1 MRHRVK
7 RRIRRRAA
15 PKVRRCACNF
25 ARAEARE
32 RMAGSGGLMIG
43 GAKDPA
49 EARADARATRALA
62 TAPTVHRKCAGC
74 EAEDTAQRSP
84 AAGVVAPGTSSSP
97 APKTALKA
105 VNALGPGRPLSAPD
119 RAFYEP
125 RLNADLSA
133 VRLHENAAADTAAR
147 AMDAQ
152 AFTLGTDIAFARG
165 ERAKGGP
172 SLMAHELAHAAEGD
186 GGVRRVASP
195 TSHCRNP
202 PPGMSELEAVQKI
215 AQLDV
220 LAMEMCE
227 RADLELSAEAAF
239 VLQNGV
245 RDSAIY
251 RHFRSWFG
259 RPEPRPHNRFASRF
273 QPVGFPTEREA
284 AASDMLIVAVSYRT
298 LAARFS
304 NSIIYRCPG
313 SGRYRLPGDPGP
325 VPCPPGV
332 HAETNTTPNLAV
344 VAICNDFWVDRGDV
358 AMAAVLVH
366 EMAHAR
372 LNYNDRAE
380 TICRA
385 RNRIPE
391 CIAGFLRFREGE
403 HGDIIAACLPITL
416 GHGCFQPAPNPAA
429 GVGVVGNQPP

>member
-1 MRHRVK
+1 MV
-7 RRIRRRAA
+7 RRAPTSLA
-15 PKVRRCACNF
+15 ASVRMDAKQS
-25 ARAEARE
+25 
-32 RMAGSGGLMIG
+32 MSVQGGLMIG

-49 EARADARATRALA
+49 ETRADSRA
-62 TAPTVHRKCAGC
+62 APAIHRKCAAC
-74 EAEDTAQRSP
+74 AAEVTAQRSP
-84 AAGVVAPGTSSSP
+84 ASGVIAPGAGP
-97 APKTALKA
+97 APASKSAQKA
-105 VNALGPGRPLSAPD
+105 VNALGPGRPLSAPE
-119 RAFYEP
+119 RSFYEP
-125 RLNADLSA
+125 RLNADLSP
-133 VRLHENAAADTAAR
+133 VRLHEDATADKAAR

-152 AFTLGTDIAFARG
+152 AFTLGTDIAFAKG
-165 ERAKGGP
+165 QRAKGGP

-202 PPGMSELEAVQKI
+202 PPDMSEQDAVQKI

-251 RHFRSWFG
+251 RDFRSWFG
-259 RPEPRPHNRFASRF
+259 RPEPRPHGRFASRF

-284 AASDMLIVAVSYRT
+284 AASDMLIVAASYRT

-304 NSIIYRCPG
+304 NPIIYRCPG
-313 SGRYRLPGDPGP
+313 SGRYRLPGDDRSA
-325 VPCPPGV
+325 PCPPGV
-332 HAETNTTPNLAV
+332 DAETNTTPNLAV
-344 VAICNDFWVDRGDV
+344 VAICNDFWIDRSDV

-391 CIAGFLRFREGE
+391 CIAGFLRYRAGE